1 MDKDTYIKIYD
12 SLRSSDDIERISKE
26 FSQPVGVIS
35 AILSQKI
42 VSKVKT
48 IHGRIK
54 SKSKKHVL
62 EWNRGDTILNIATR
76 NDIPA
81 TLMASMIL
89 KEMGHSKKYIN
100 GMFKDPNRIQTQ
112 RMKDEIVQALN
123 SDYFF
128 SPHAH
133 QIQTKKGKIG
143 ENIIESWL
151 DAHQIKYRNENELRD
166 SGVTKTPDCVLDE
179 TLNIDGTEVSWI
191 ESKAL
196 FGDESEHKHYSNKQ
210 FKHYEE
216 EFGHGMVVYWYG
228 YLNSITLGEYIIK
241 NYKFFD
247 GVSDEVSDD
256 VQALL
261 NYGCYW

>member
-12 SLRSSDDIERISKE
+12 SLNSSEDIERISQE

-42 VSKVKT
+42 VSKVKK

-54 SKSKKHVL
+54 SKSKKHVTT
-62 EWNRGDTILNIATR
+62 WNRGDTILDIATK

-112 RMKDEIVQALN
+112 RLKDEIVQALN

-128 SPHAH
+128 SPRAH
-133 QIQTKKGKIG
+133 QIQTKKGKMG
-143 ENIIESWL
+143 ENVIERWL
-151 DAHQIKYRNENELRD
+151 DNHNIEYRNENELRD

-179 TLNIDGTEVSWI
+179 PLNIDGTKVSWI

-196 FGDESEHKHYSNKQ
+196 FGDEAEHKHYFNKQ

-216 EFGHGMVVYWYG
+216 EYGQGMVIYWYG
-228 YLNSITLGEYIIK
+228 YLDSITLNGHIIK
-241 NYKFFD
+241 NYEFFD
-247 GVSDEVSDD
+247 ELSDD
-256 VQALL
+256 VQTLL
-261 NYGCYW
+261 DLGCYW

>member
-12 SLRSSDDIERISKE
+12 SLNSSEDIERISQE

-42 VSKVKT
+42 VSKVKK

-54 SKSKKHVL
+54 SKSKKHVTT
-62 EWNRGDTILNIATR
+62 WNRGDTILDIATK

-112 RMKDEIVQALN
+112 RLKDEIVQALN

-128 SPHAH
+128 SPRAH
-133 QIQTKKGKIG
+133 QIQTKKGKMG
-143 ENIIESWL
+143 ENVIERWL
-151 DAHQIKYRNENELRD
+151 DSHNIEYRNENELRD

-179 TLNIDGTEVSWI
+179 PLNIDGTEVSWI

-196 FGDESEHKHYSNKQ
+196 FGDEAEHKHYSNKQ
-210 FKHYEE
+210 FKHYEK
-216 EFGHGMVVYWYG
+216 EFGPGMVVYWYG
-228 YLNSITLGEYIIK
+228 YLDSITLDGNLIK
-241 NYKFFD
+241 NYEFFD
-247 GVSDEVSDD
+247 GVSDD

-261 NYGCYW
+261 DFSCYW

>member
-1 MDKDTYIKIYD
+1 MDIDTYSKIRD
-12 SLRSSDDIERISKE
+12 SLNSSDDIERISKD

-42 VSKVKT
+42 VSNVKKT
-48 IHGRIK
+48 HGRIK
-54 SKSKKHVL
+54 SKSKKHAL
-62 EWNRGDTILNIATR
+62 EWNRGDAILNIATK
-76 NDIPA
+76 NNIPA

-112 RMKDEIVQALN
+112 RLKDEVVQALN

-128 SPHAH
+128 SPRAH
-133 QIQTKKGKIG
+133 QIQTKKGKMG
-143 ENIIESWL
+143 ENVIERWL
-151 DAHQIKYRNENELRD
+151 DNHNIEYRNENELRD

-179 TLNIDGTEVSWI
+179 PLNIDGTEVSWI

-196 FGDESEHKHYSNKQ
+196 FGDEAEHKHYSNKQ
-210 FKHYEE
+210 FKHYEK
-216 EFGHGMVVYWYG
+216 EFGPGMVVYWYG
-228 YLNSITLGEYIIK
+228 YLDSITLDGNLIK
-241 NYKFFD
+241 NYEFFD
-247 GVSDEVSDD
+247 GVSDD

-261 NYGCYW
+261 DFGCYW

>member
-1 MDKDTYIKIYD
+1 MDIDTYSKIRD
-12 SLRSSDDIERISKE
+12 SLNSSDDIERISKD

-42 VSKVKT
+42 VSNVKKT
-48 IHGRIK
+48 HGRIK
-54 SKSKKHVL
+54 SKSKKHTL
-62 EWNRGDTILNIATR
+62 EWNRGDAILNIATK
-76 NDIPA
+76 NNIPA

-112 RMKDEIVQALN
+112 RLKDEVVQALN

-128 SPHAH
+128 SPRAH
-133 QIQTKKGKIG
+133 QIQTKKGKMG
-143 ENIIESWL
+143 ENVIERWL
-151 DAHQIKYRNENELRD
+151 DSHNIEYRNENELRD

-179 TLNIDGTEVSWI
+179 PLNIDGTEVSWI

-196 FGDESEHKHYSNKQ
+196 FGDEAEHKHYSNKQ
-210 FKHYEE
+210 FKHYEK
-216 EFGHGMVVYWYG
+216 EFGPGMVVYWYG
-228 YLNSITLGEYIIK
+228 YLDSITLDGNLIK
-241 NYKFFD
+241 NYEFFD
-247 GVSDEVSDD
+247 GVSDD

-261 NYGCYW
+261 DFGCYW